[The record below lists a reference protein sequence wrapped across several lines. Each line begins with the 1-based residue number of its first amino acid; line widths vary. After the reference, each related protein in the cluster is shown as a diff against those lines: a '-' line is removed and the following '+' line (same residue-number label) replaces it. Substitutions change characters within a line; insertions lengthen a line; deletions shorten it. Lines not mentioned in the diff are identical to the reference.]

1 MNISNLSRKI
11 FLDDIKPLKSIQI
24 EFDDTENMGELF
36 QSLVSL
42 FTEGMIILFGENG
55 KVNLNYVSNDNFLKI
70 IQYFRSFGIQIYFHK
85 FYIKQIENMEN
96 YVSNN
101 SFVNY
106 HYNLIEPKLTQEVI
120 SVLYPELPTIDLM
133 KNKKFL
139 TSDILIDYKYQLRVG
154 DSVYIIYFQC
164 L

>member
-55 KVNLNYVSNDNFLKI
+55 KVNLNYVSNEDL
-70 IQYFRSFGIQIYFHK
+70 
-85 FYIKQIENMEN
+85 YIR
-96 YVSNN
+96 
-101 SFVNY
+101 
-106 HYNLIEPKLTQEVI
+106 
-120 SVLYPELPTIDLM
+120 TI
-133 KNKKFL
+133 
-139 TSDILIDYKYQLRVG
+139 R
-154 DSVYIIYFQC
+154 
-164 L
+164 